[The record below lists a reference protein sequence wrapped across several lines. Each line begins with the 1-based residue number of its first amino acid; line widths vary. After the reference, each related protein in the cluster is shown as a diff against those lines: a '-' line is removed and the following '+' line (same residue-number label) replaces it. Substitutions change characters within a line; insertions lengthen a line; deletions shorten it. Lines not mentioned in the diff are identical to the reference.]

1 MIVDKLVGDSIMP
14 IYEYTCEKCGHQLE
28 AIQKFSDPLLI
39 DCPECKEPALKKQ
52 ISASAFQLKGT
63 GWYATDFRDKGKNKD
78 TEKKS
83 SDTKPADSVA
93 SPDKNEKSDKDKKE
107 SKPDTASAT
116 TSQSTK
122 SSSSGEQ

>member
-1 MIVDKLVGDSIMP
+1 MP

-63 GWYATDFRDKGKNKD
+63 GWYATDFRDKGKKVDSTKDNDKD